1 MFTTPP
7 PPRRP
12 RWPSWPPLVA
22 LALLSASCKGEGPDE
37 PDPRGNNLP
46 VIVSVT
52 LSPDPAYA
60 ASELTATVVSADLD
74 GDEVTLGYTWR
85 LDGDELDADGPT
97 LPARSAIRDQTLSVE
112 VTIRDLYGFGAPM
125 SASIVLSNSAPALTK
140 VSIDPA
146 APQLGDALTCVATG
160 GDDDGDALTWT
171 YSWSIDGVLRT
182 GQPPTLDEALPRN
195 TAVFCEAQTSDG
207 ELSSALVRSETVYIG
222 NAPPSAPGIA
232 LVPDPPSACRGG
244 GVTVVTPSVDPDGDS
259 LTYET
264 EWTHESGAVV
274 CSDTTCGGGVFSA
287 GESYT
292 VAVNAFDGF
301 LRSTPSTITFTA
313 NQGAEVFGNDI
324 DDDCDGLTDEWVTR
338 AWESQQ
344 HAHGATAAGELGTTL
359 AAGDVDGDSLDDL
372 LVGDANG
379 GVSIWRGRSLSPGQ
393 AVLGAAD
400 WSLTGATSPSS
411 MALGDLDGDG
421 LSDLVIG
428 ALGYDGA
435 AGQDSGAAL
444 VVYGADMGS
453 GDLAARST
461 LRVEGNTKS
470 QRFGEA
476 VAIGDLD
483 GDGYAEL
490 ALGDPNVD
498 APAREAGAV
507 YLFSGASIGVGA
519 LTVSDADAKL
529 EGGVRSSRLGAA
541 VVFIPDL
548 SGDGLIELVAGA
560 YDADGADTD
569 GGRVGVWF
577 GGGALP
583 TGYLSAAD
591 VVIDGA
597 LTETRLGRE
606 PGAAGDLDGDGLAE
620 LALGGEASGDVLNPG
635 TIFLFSG
642 AMLSAGGGFTT
653 DDAFVSV
660 EAITDDAAL
669 GLYGGALTL
678 TDADGDGLADLY
690 VGAGGAGTIHWWNA
704 ETLAMGGALT
714 TDDADLTISAQAA
727 EDRFGRWTVAGDT
740 DGDGLV
746 ELITTAARDETLAER
761 GGALYVFRPPWAGGG
776 DGWEPDCD
784 DGGTD
789 GELLLCRAAR
799 TWDEAAAF
807 CATLGRGLALPE
819 NASDNA
825 RWAALAA
832 GAWPAMT
839 SRGQWWIGLTDA
851 AAEGDWR
858 DVSGVAPGFTAWDSS
873 APSDDM
879 SKNCAAING
888 PSEGGWRDL
897 ACDDATFFMCGPE

>member
-7 PPRRP
+7 PLRRA
-12 RWPSWPPLVA
+12 RYGWLPPLLP
-22 LALLSASCKGEGPDE
+22 LALFSASCKGGPEVE

-60 ASELTATVVSADLD
+60 ASELTATVLTADLD
-74 GDEVTLGYTWR
+74 NDEVTLGYTWR
-85 LDGDELDADGPT
+85 LDGDELDAEGAT
-97 LPARSAIRDQTLSVE
+97 LPARAGIRGQELSVE

-125 SASIVLSNSAPALTK
+125 SAAIVLSNSAPALTK
-140 VSIDPA
+140 ATIDPE

-171 YSWSIDGVLRT
+171 YAWSIDGVLRS
-182 GQPPTLDEALPRN
+182 GQPPTLDEALARN
-195 TAVFCEAQTSDG
+195 TAVFCEAQTTDG
-207 ELSSALVRSETVYIG
+207 ELTSALVRSETVYIG
-222 NAPPSAPGIA
+222 NAPPSAPGLA
-232 LVPDPPSACRGG
+232 LAPDPPSACLGG
-244 GVTVVTPSVDPDGDS
+244 AVVVVTPSVDPDGDS
-259 LTYET
+259 LTYESV
-264 EWTHESGAVV
+264 WTHESGAEV
-274 CSDTTCGGGVFSA
+274 CATASCGGGVFNA

-292 VAVNAFDGF
+292 VSVVAFDGF

-313 NQGAEVFGNDI
+313 NQGAEVFGNNI
-324 DDDCDGLTDEWVTR
+324 DDDCDGLTDEWVSR
-338 AWESQQ
+338 AWEAQQ
-344 HAHGATAAGELGTTL
+344 HSHGQTAAAELGTTL
-359 AAGDVDGDSLDDL
+359 AAGDVDADGRDDL

-400 WSLTGATSPSS
+400 WSLTGAISPSS

-421 LSDLVIG
+421 LADLVIG
-428 ALGYDGA
+428 ALGFDGA

-453 GDLAARST
+453 GDIASRAA
-461 LRVEGNTKS
+461 LRVEGDTKS

-507 YLFSGASIGVGA
+507 YLFSGASLGA
-519 LTVSDADAKL
+519 GLMTISSADAVL
-529 EGGVRSSRLGAA
+529 EGGVRSSRLGASVA
-541 VVFIPDL
+541 FVPDL
-548 SGDGLIELVAGA
+548 SGDGLLELVAGA

-577 GGGALP
+577 GGSTAP

-606 PGAAGDLDGDGLAE
+606 PGAAGDVDGDGLAE
-620 LALGGEASGDVLNPG
+620 LVLGGEATGDVLTPG
-635 TIFLFSG
+635 TLFLFSG
-642 AMLSAGGGFTT
+642 AALSAGGGFTT
-653 DDAFVSV
+653 DDAFVTV
-660 EAITDDAAL
+660 EATTDDAAL

-678 TDADGDGLADLY
+678 TDADGDGLADLF
-690 VGAGGAGTIHWWNA
+690 VGAGGAGAIHWWNA
-704 ETLAMGGALT
+704 ETLALGGALT
-714 TDDADLTISAQAA
+714 TEHADLTITAQAA
-727 EDRFGRWTVAGDT
+727 EDRFGRWTAVGDT

-746 ELITTAARDETLAER
+746 ELITTAARDATLAER
-761 GGALYVFRPPWAGGG
+761 GGALYVFRPPWVGGG

-784 DGGTD
+784 DGGSE

-799 TWDEAAAF
+799 SWADAQAF
-807 CATLGRGLALPE
+807 CATLGRDLALP
-819 NASDNA
+819 SSTTDNSQ
-825 RWAALAA
+825 WSSLAA
-832 GAWPAMT
+832 GAWPPMT
-839 SRGQWWIGLTDA
+839 DQGQWWIGLTDA
-851 AAEGDWR
+851 STEGDWR
-858 DVSGVAPGFTAWDSS
+858 DVHGVAPTFLAWGSS
-873 APSDDM
+873 PSEDAG
-879 SKNCAAING
+879 KNCAALNG
-888 PSEGGWRDL
+888 PAEGAWRDL
-897 ACDDATFFMCGPE
+897 NCDEARFFLCGPE

>member
-7 PPRRP
+7 PLRRSLA
-12 RWPSWPPLVA
+12 RPL
-22 LALLSASCKGEGPDE
+22 LALTLVSAACKGGPDDE

-74 GDEVTLGYTWR
+74 NDEVTLGYTWR

-97 LPARSAIRDQTLSVE
+97 LPARSGIRDQTLSVE

-125 SASIVLSNSAPALTK
+125 SASIVLSNTAPALSS

-146 APQLGDALTCVATG
+146 APQLGDALTCVAIG

-171 YSWSIDGVLRT
+171 YAWSIDGALRE
-182 GQPPTLDEALPRN
+182 GQAPTLDEALPRN
-195 TAVFCEAQTSDG
+195 TAVFCEAQAADDA
-207 ELSSALVRSETVYIG
+207 LSSPVLRSETVYIG

-232 LVPDPPSACRGG
+232 LVPDPPSACLGG
-244 GVTVVTPSVDPDGDS
+244 AVAVVTPSVDPDGDAMS
-259 LTYET
+259 YESV
-264 EWTHESGAVV
+264 WTHESGEVV
-274 CSDTTCGGGVFSA
+274 CSTASCGGGVFIA
-287 GESYT
+287 GEPYT
-292 VAVNAFDGF
+292 VAVVAFDGF

-313 NQGAEVFGNDI
+313 NQGAEVFGNGV
-324 DDDCDGLTDEWVTR
+324 DDDCDGLTDEWVSR
-338 AWESQQ
+338 AWEAQQ

-359 AAGDVDGDSLDDL
+359 AGGDVDGDGRDDL

-393 AVLGAAD
+393 AALSGAD
-400 WSLTGATSPSS
+400 WSLTGAISPSS

-421 LSDLVIG
+421 LDDLVIG

-444 VVYGADMGS
+444 VVYGADLGA
-453 GDLAARST
+453 GDITTRSA
-461 LRVEGNTKS
+461 LRVEGEAKG
-470 QRFGEA
+470 QRLGEA

-490 ALGDPNVD
+490 AVGDPNLD
-498 APAREAGAV
+498 APARDAGKV
-507 YLFSGASIGVGA
+507 FLFSGAGLGAGA
-519 LTVSDADAKL
+519 LTPTSADAVL
-529 EGGVRSSRLGAA
+529 EGGVRSSRLGASVA
-541 VVFIPDL
+541 FVADL
-548 SGDGLIELVAGA
+548 SGDGLAELVAGA

-577 GGGALP
+577 SGGAPP

-606 PGAAGDLDGDGLAE
+606 PGAAGDMDGDGLAE
-620 LALGGEASGDVLNPG
+620 LALGGEASGDLLTPG
-635 TIFLFSG
+635 TLFLFSG
-642 AMLSAGGGFTT
+642 AALSAGGGFTT
-653 DDAFVSV
+653 DDAFVTV
-660 EAITDDAAL
+660 EGAVDDAAL

-678 TDADGDGLADLY
+678 TDADGDGLADLF
-690 VGAGGAGTIHWWNA
+690 VGAGGAGAIHWWSA
-704 ETLAMGGALT
+704 ETLTAGGALS
-714 TDDADLTISAQAA
+714 TDDADLTITAQAA
-727 EDRFGRWTVAGDT
+727 EDRFGRWTIAGDT

-746 ELITTAARDETLAER
+746 ELITTAARDATLAER
-761 GGALYVFRPPWAGGG
+761 GGALYVFRPPWVGGG
-776 DGWEPDCD
+776 DGWAPDCD
-784 DGGTD
+784 DGGSD

-799 TWDEAAAF
+799 SWSDAGAF
-807 CATLGRGLALPE
+807 CATLGRDLALPTS
-819 NASDNA
+819 ASDNS
-825 RWAALAA
+825 RWASLAA

-839 SRGQWWIGLTDA
+839 DQGQWWIGLTDA

-858 DVSGVAPGFTAWDSS
+858 DASGTSPSFTAWASS
-873 APSDDM
+873 APSADP
-879 SKNCAAING
+879 SKNCAALNG
-888 PSEGGWRDL
+888 PAEGGWRDL
-897 ACDDATFFMCGPE
+897 ACDEPRFFLCGPE